1 MGLKL
6 ELRLRCMCEQISEK
20 AATASCGTIQCPWH
34 ICFDVGA
41 GRSQMGL
48 RT

>member
-1 MGLKL
+1 MRLKL
-6 ELRLRCMCEQISEK
+6 ELRLRCMCEQTSEK
-20 AATASCGTIQCPWH
+20 AASCGTIQCPWH
-34 ICFDVGA
+34 ICLDVGG

>member
-6 ELRLRCMCEQISEK
+6 EIRLRCMCEQISEK
-20 AATASCGTIQCPWH
+20 AASCGTIQCPWH